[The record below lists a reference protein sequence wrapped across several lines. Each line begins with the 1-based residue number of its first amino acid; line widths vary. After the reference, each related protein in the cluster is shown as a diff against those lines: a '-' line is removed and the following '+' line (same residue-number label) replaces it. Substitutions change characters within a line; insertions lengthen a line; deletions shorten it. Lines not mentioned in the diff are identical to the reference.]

1 MEKRFMTTKEVA
13 AFLCVSVR
21 TLYNHAS
28 QHEFY
33 RPSRPGIWHVEHV
46 KILERV
52 WTRAAT
58 EDEGLALWKYVLLKM
73 RKDFKPLEL
82 GDFCNVK
89 PCSRSIRRGQQRTSR
104 KS

>member
-21 TLYNHAS
+21 TLYNYAS
-28 QHEFY
+28 QHDVY

-52 WTRAAT
+52 WSRAAT
-58 EDEGLALWKYVLLKM
+58 EDEGLALWKYELLKM
-73 RKDFKPLEL
+73 RRILKP
-82 GDFCNVK
+82 VSK
-89 PCSRSIRRGQQRTSR
+89 
-104 KS
+104 

>member
-21 TLYNHAS
+21 TVYNHAS
-28 QHEFY
+28 QHDIY

-52 WTRAAT
+52 WSGAMT
-58 EDEGLALWKYVLLKM
+58 EDEGLILWKYEKLRM
-73 RKDFKPLEL
+73 RQKLRRVEESAPPVKD
-82 GDFCNVK
+82 V
-89 PCSRSIRRGQQRTSR
+89 RRRER
-104 KS
+104 IA